1 MGTLSVICG
10 FVSLIIGFAFP
21 PLAWVLAIAGIV
33 LGVMS
38 YRKTMPKVAGKTV
51 KDLADMEIPS
61 AAKGT
66 GIVLAGTGIA
76 LSAMSALLGLFTIF
90 TLIVFSTA

>member
-10 FVSLIIGFAFP
+10 FVSLLIGFALP
-21 PLAWVLAIAGIV
+21 PLAWLLAIAGIV
-33 LGVMS
+33 FGTIS
-38 YRKTMPKVAGKTV
+38 YRKSMPKMAGKTV

-76 LSAMSALLGLFTIF
+76 LSTLSALLGLFTIF
-90 TLIVFSTA
+90 MLIMFSTA